1 MLSNTRNLQRAN
13 SYEDCLDLFAKISK
27 PRGSG
32 WSENER
38 PLGSK
43 YQRHY
48 RVERRYNGDWFDV
61 ILYHTT
67 MARFYK
73 PEADGSYRV
82 QYSWDSRTT
91 SSQFMH
97 HVVHVNQVEMYRT
110 KDGERKVPIGP
121 GELSTDLWIT
131 PLGTLDMARSH
142 HSQVYVPKV
151 SEEFK
156 AWRKAFRENLSNI
169 CFLLEQTVPEVI
181 ATHTPDAN
189 DGHPFQSSK
198 QSTRELRHW
207 DGETLQERVIEHLR
221 TMYAQATR
229 SLMDKREY
237 KATPRRYS
245 WRQKELADYVDPT
258 PQEVTRSVLALL
270 EAGTWAPKRHDA
282 VPLPMFP
289 TELPKNW
296 TF

>member
-1 MLSNTRNLQRAN
+1 MLSNTRNLQRAK
-13 SYEDCLDLFAKISK
+13 SYEDCVDLFAKISK

-156 AWRKAFRENLSNI
+156 TWRKAFRANLSNI

-181 ATHTPDAN
+181 ATHEPDA
-189 DGHPFQSSK
+189 DEGRPFCLNNSIYP
-198 QSTRELRHW
+198 LRHW
-207 DGETLQERVIEHLR
+207 DGETLQESVIEHLR

-258 PQEVTRSVLALL
+258 PQEVTRSVLTRLY
-270 EAGTWAPKRHDA
+270 EGPWAPKRHDA